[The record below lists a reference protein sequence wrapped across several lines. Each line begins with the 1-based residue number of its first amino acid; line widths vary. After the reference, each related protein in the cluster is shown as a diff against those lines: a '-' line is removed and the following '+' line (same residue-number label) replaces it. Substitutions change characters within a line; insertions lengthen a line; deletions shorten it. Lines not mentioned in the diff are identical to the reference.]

1 MCLYPSQS
9 KTILKCRARCINIKT
24 QRPYLFKDN
33 VCRWCNLEVESI
45 SHIVNCGSDTQMDM
59 IDLDALDVVD
69 TDVETKLIMYSTR
82 IKKFLDMVDC

>member
-1 MCLYPSQS
+1 
-9 KTILKCRARCINIKT
+9 
-24 QRPYLFKDN
+24 
-33 VCRWCNLEVESI
+33 
-45 SHIVNCGSDTQMDM
+45 MDM